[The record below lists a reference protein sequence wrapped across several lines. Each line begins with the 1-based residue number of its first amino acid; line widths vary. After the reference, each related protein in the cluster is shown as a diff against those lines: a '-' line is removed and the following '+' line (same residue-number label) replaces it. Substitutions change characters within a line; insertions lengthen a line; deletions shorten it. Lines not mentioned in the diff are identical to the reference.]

1 MQKGKVNNMIFNG
14 DEIGI
19 LFRLEGF
26 IMTHL
31 EILKWNERD
40 ILNSIERERQKPQ
53 NELTQYYINKFEEML
68 EDIQIVEA
76 ESKVK

>member
-1 MQKGKVNNMIFNG
+1 
-14 DEIGI
+14 
-19 LFRLEGF
+19 
-26 IMTHL
+26 MTHL

-68 EDIQIVEA
+68 EDIQKQIVAA

>member
-1 MQKGKVNNMIFNG
+1 
-14 DEIGI
+14 
-19 LFRLEGF
+19 
-26 IMTHL
+26 MTHL

-53 NELTQYYINKFEEML
+53 NELTQYYINTFEEML
-68 EDIQIVEA
+68 EDIQKQIVEA